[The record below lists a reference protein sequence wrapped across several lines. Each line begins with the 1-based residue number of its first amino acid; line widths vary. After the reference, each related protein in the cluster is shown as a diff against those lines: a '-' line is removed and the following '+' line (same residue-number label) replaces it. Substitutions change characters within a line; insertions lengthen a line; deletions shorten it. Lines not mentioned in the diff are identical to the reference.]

1 MKTIFVKP
9 QQVERKWWLIDA
21 EGQVLGRVAS
31 RVSMLLRGKHK
42 PIYAPHMETGDMVI
56 VVNAEKVAITGR
68 KLEQKRYIHHSGYP
82 GGLKSETLAAKIK
95 RIPTYPLEAAVK
107 GMLPKGRMGR
117 KLFTNV
123 KIYAGPRHPHAAQ
136 KPEKLEL

>member
-1 MKTIFVKP
+1 MRTIFVKP

-31 RVSMLLRGKHK
+31 RVVTLLRGKHK
-42 PIYAPHMETGDMVI
+42 PIFAPHMETGDMVI
-56 VVNAEKVAITGR
+56 VVNADKVAITGR
-68 KLEQKRYIHHSGYP
+68 KLEQKRYIHHTGYP
-82 GGLKSETLAAKIK
+82 GGLRSETLAAKIK
-95 RIPTYPLEAAVK
+95 RIPTYPLEAAIK

-117 KLFTNV
+117 KLFTNA